1 MFAWLQPRSQI
12 RVWLIGCS
20 QIIGRDF
27 DGLAPAKFIIQT
39 FMGFPEKTSQFQ
51 FSTWL
56 QPSPLLKK
64 YKIWKI
70 IENINHSL
78 AASSKVQ
85 VFVWNLETTSW
96 KPVYSRWQSGC
107 KQHNGIFGDWYLQKL
122 SNYDVFSGYRVKVWG
137 GQNVL
142 PWWLIFRWFWKVLIS
157 WHFPKLSILRHLDND
172 LMSILKAGEDFS
184 WERINFVLEARSCGG
199 VDVKCHCGIRISK
212 SP

>member
-51 FSTWL
+51 FSIWL

-107 KQHNGIFGDWYLQKL
+107 KQHIMESLVIDIFKSYPIMMCFLDTASKCEVVRMCCRGDW
-122 SNYDVFSGYRVKVWG
+122 FSDGFEKFWFLDIF
-137 GQNVL
+137 QN
-142 PWWLIFRWFWKVLIS
+142 
-157 WHFPKLSILRHLDND
+157 FPS
-172 LMSILKAGEDFS
+172 
-184 WERINFVLEARSCGG
+184 
-199 VDVKCHCGIRISK
+199 
-212 SP
+212 